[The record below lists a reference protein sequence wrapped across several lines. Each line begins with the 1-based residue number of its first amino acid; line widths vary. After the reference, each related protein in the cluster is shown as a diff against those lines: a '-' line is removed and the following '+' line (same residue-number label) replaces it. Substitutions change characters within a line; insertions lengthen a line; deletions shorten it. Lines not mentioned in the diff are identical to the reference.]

1 MSGIDTSANMSVTA
15 TAAAPVAAPMV
26 IDPNHLPAELNW
38 LLLPGWVEGGENL
51 VITGSFG
58 KSVLAR
64 LIGRAMRDAG
74 KAVHNVHM
82 TVHTGKIVKHYF
94 DTAKQQMVAD
104 RSLLDTDLLIIYT
117 LADDRADLDRSNEYL
132 TERTLLGKSTVL
144 IVDTDNENSATVATR
159 FGAQLAECPWH
170 AVHVSVPETQG

>member
-1 MSGIDTSANMSVTA
+1 MAGIDTSANLSVTT
-15 TAAAPVAAPMV
+15 TAATPVAAPMV
-26 IDPNHLPAELNW
+26 VDPNRLPAELNW
-38 LLLPGWVEGGENL
+38 LLQPGWVEGGENL
-51 VITGSFG
+51 VITGTFG

-64 LIGRAMRDAG
+64 MIGRAVRDAG
-74 KAVHNVHM
+74 KAVHHLQM

-94 DTAKQQMVAD
+94 DTAKQQVVAD

-117 LADDRADLDRSNEYL
+117 MADDRADLDRSNEYL

-144 IVDTDNENSATVATR
+144 IVDTDDENSATVATR

-170 AVHVSVPETQG
+170 AVHVLLPEA